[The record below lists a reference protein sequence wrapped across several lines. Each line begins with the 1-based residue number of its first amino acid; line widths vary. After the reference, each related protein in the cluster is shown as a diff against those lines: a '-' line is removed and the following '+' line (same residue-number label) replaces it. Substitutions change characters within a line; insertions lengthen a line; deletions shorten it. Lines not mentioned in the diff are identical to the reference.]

1 MQVFSCDVTS
11 GPLHVGQISITSIFI
26 TLPFYQTKLWF
37 LRIVVCHRSYCFFL
51 ITSVWLG
58 QPSDADPKVLT
69 DPGSKIT
76 CTVQRFCLGKG
87 KKLQELVS
95 NHFISSVPFLS
106 FGEARSSIL
115 HSERTLQKV
124 SLNILLILLILGVLK
139 GFCLFPFC
147 NKMDLV
153 KLTQLSFFIVL

>member
-87 KKLQELVS
+87 KKLQELVK
-95 NHFISSVPFLS
+95 S

-124 SLNILLILLILGVLK
+124 SLNILLILLILGALK

-153 KLTQLSFFIVL
+153 KLTQLSFFIVLYYLMFLLS